1 MTKQYAVFGLGSFGS
16 SVAVTLQNLGCE
28 VVVVDNRMERIQE
41 IADDVSYA
49 IQADMQDQ
57 EVIRSLGARNLDG
70 VIIAV
75 SEDMEASVMAT
86 IISKE
91 LGVPY
96 VLAKARNEM
105 HAKILRKLGADA
117 VVFPERETG
126 ERIAKNLVSTNFADW
141 IALSPE
147 YSITEVAVP
156 AGWAR
161 TRSGLLQELDV
172 RRSHDVSVV
181 GVVSGDKVEV
191 NPDPNKPLEQGMVL
205 ILVGANEALESF
217 QKG

>member
-1 MTKQYAVFGLGSFGS
+1 MTKQYAVFGLGSLGS

-156 AGWAR
+156 DGW
-161 TRSGLLQELDV
+161 TGKSLQELDV

>member
-1 MTKQYAVFGLGSFGS
+1 
-16 SVAVTLQNLGCE
+16 
-28 VVVVDNRMERIQE
+28 
-41 IADDVSYA
+41 
-49 IQADMQDQ
+49 MQDQ

-156 AGWAR
+156 DGW
-161 TRSGLLQELDV
+161 TGMSLQELDV

-181 GVVSGDKVEV
+181 GVVSGVMV
-191 NPDPNKPLEQGMVL
+191 AVSPAPHKPLEQGMVL

>member
-96 VLAKARNEM
+96 VPAKARNEM

-156 AGWAR
+156 DGW
-161 TRSGLLQELDV
+161 TGKSLQELDV

>member
-156 AGWAR
+156 DGW
-161 TRSGLLQELDV
+161 TGKSLQELDV

>member
-156 AGWAR
+156 DGW
-161 TRSGLLQELDV
+161 TGKSLQELDV

-181 GVVSGDKVEV
+181 GVVSSDKVEV

>member
-1 MTKQYAVFGLGSFGS
+1 MKKQYAVFGLGSFGS

-156 AGWAR
+156 GSW
-161 TRSGLLQELDV
+161 SGKSLQELDV

-181 GVVSGDKVEV
+181 GVVTGDKVEV
-191 NPDPNKPLEQGMVL
+191 NPDPNRPLGQDMVL
-205 ILVGANEALESF
+205 ILVGANEALENF
-217 QKG
+217 RKG

>member
-1 MTKQYAVFGLGSFGS
+1 MKKQYAVFGLGSFGS

-156 AGWAR
+156 ESW
-161 TRSGLLQELDV
+161 SGKSLQELDV

-181 GVVSGDKVEV
+181 GVETGDKVEV
-191 NPDPNKPLEQGMVL
+191 NPDPNRPLGQDMVL
-205 ILVGANEALESF
+205 ILVGANEALENF

>member
-1 MTKQYAVFGLGSFGS
+1 MKKQYAVFGLGSFGS

-156 AGWAR
+156 DSW
-161 TRSGLLQELDV
+161 SGKSLQELDV

-181 GVVSGDKVEV
+181 GVVTGDKVEV
-191 NPDPNKPLEQGMVL
+191 NPDPNRPLGQDMVL
-205 ILVGANEALESF
+205 ILVGANEALENF
-217 QKG
+217 RKG

>member
-1 MTKQYAVFGLGSFGS
+1 MKKQYAVFGLGSFGS

-126 ERIAKNLVSTNFADW
+126 ELIAKNLVSTNFADW

-156 AGWAR
+156 ESW
-161 TRSGLLQELDV
+161 SGKSLQELDV

-181 GVVSGDKVEV
+181 GVVTGDKVEV
-191 NPDPNKPLEQGMVL
+191 NPDPNRPLGQDMVL
-205 ILVGANEALESF
+205 ILVGANEALENF

>member
-1 MTKQYAVFGLGSFGS
+1 MKKQYAVFGLGSFGS

-156 AGWAR
+156 ESW
-161 TRSGLLQELDV
+161 SGKSLQELDV

-181 GVVSGDKVEV
+181 GVVTGDKVEV
-191 NPDPNKPLEQGMVL
+191 NPDPNRPLGRDMVL
-205 ILVGANEALESF
+205 ILVGANEALENF

>member
-156 AGWAR
+156 ESW
-161 TRSGLLQELDV
+161 SGKSLQELDV

-181 GVVSGDKVEV
+181 GVITGDKVEV
-191 NPDPNKPLEQGMVL
+191 NPDPNRPLGQDMVL
-205 ILVGANEALESF
+205 ILVGANEALENF

>member
-75 SEDMEASVMAT
+75 SEAMEASVMAT

-156 AGWAR
+156 DGG
-161 TRSGLLQELDV
+161 TGKSLQELDV

>member
-156 AGWAR
+156 DGW
-161 TRSGLLQELDV
+161 TGKSLQELDV

-191 NPDPNKPLEQGMVL
+191 NPDPNKPLEQGMV
-205 ILVGANEALESF
+205 
-217 QKG
+217 